1 LPSLPTIEDFFKLLT
16 ETDPN
21 EIKRLY
27 DLKNEVHQNIEKSRA
42 AELSLANERRRI
54 ETQLLAIRDAEYNL
68 EQEKDKMKAAF
79 NLREAS
85 NEQREHR
92 ILEKEKALQD
102 KEVQLN
108 HREANI
114 AAREN
119 AQGRNEQ
126 QLMEISRQVSE
137 RKLKIDSV
145 TEDLREYLCRL
156 T

>member
-145 TEDLREYLCRL
+145 TEDLRSIYAD
-156 T
+156 